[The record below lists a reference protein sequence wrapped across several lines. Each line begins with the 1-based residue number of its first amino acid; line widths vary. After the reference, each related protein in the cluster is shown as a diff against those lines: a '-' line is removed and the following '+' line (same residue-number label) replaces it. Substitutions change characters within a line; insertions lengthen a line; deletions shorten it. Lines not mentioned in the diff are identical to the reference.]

1 MSWAGDKRPCDH
13 ATTYKGFL
21 DMIKYL
27 WMWWVIGSAPDFWGR
42 SPGFESGIYHD
53 DPDALQDH
61 CEIKYKKKKKKK
73 IQQMLP
79 NWEQN
84 GV

>member
-1 MSWAGDKRPCDH
+1 MFVYTNSYLKFKELAGLATSDH

-61 CEIKYKKKKKKK
+61 CEIK
-73 IQQMLP
+73 
-79 NWEQN
+79 
-84 GV
+84 